1 MGREAARAIRLSRKA
16 LPMTVRKLPIL
27 TRRPRGSRL
36 SEESCVSEEQ
46 TLLVF
51 LSCSTNMQVQ
61 PWMSE
66 HSGSGP
72 WSVGGL
78 QMTHSHSIHSSTK
91 EVIEFD
97 LHISD
102 RVSEAGN
109 VGHSSMRWQL
119 YCGEVQQKD
128 TFAA

>member
-1 MGREAARAIRLSRKA
+1 MEREAARAIRLSRKA

-27 TRRPRGSRL
+27 TRRPSVSRL
-36 SEESCVSEEQ
+36 SEEPCVSEEQ

-51 LSCSTNMQVQ
+51 LSCSTNVQLQ

-66 HSGSGP
+66 HSGLGP

-78 QMTHSHSIHSSTK
+78 EMLHSRSIHRSTK
-91 EVIEFD
+91 ELD
-97 LHISD
+97 LYISD

-109 VGHSSMRWQL
+109 VGHSRTRWQL
-119 YCGEVQQKD
+119 YCGDVQQKD
-128 TFAA
+128 AFAA